1 MIRFKKIA
9 KKQIKNLYEAIV
21 FKYGAPLTA
30 KKYSEGLFVSID
42 GLDNDTV
49 NYRICLDKSILRKYH
64 FQTRRKNYKKM
75 AIIYANINDI
85 IVILEVKPQSTI
97 TGLR

>member
-1 MIRFKKIA
+1 MFGQVNFEKIPFSNKK
-9 KKQIKNLYEAIV
+9 
-21 FKYGAPLTA
+21 
-30 KKYSEGLFVSID
+30 
-42 GLDNDTV
+42 
-49 NYRICLDKSILRKYH
+49 
-64 FQTRRKNYKKM
+64 KNYKKM